1 MDAVDLEVF
10 RAICLGVVDEV
21 EVNLTRTAY
30 SPLVYEYKDYCVS
43 LLDADFSL
51 VTQSRGSL
59 PIFLA
64 DMGLPVADA
73 VKVIGADTLEPG
85 DAFITNYA
93 RVAGQHLN
101 NVILAQP
108 IFLADEVFGYFC
120 IRAHWAD
127 VGGLVP
133 GSMSWEA
140 DSIYQEGVQY
150 RGLIVCKAGELRPDA
165 LATVEANTRMPK
177 YVMGDLMAQ
186 LGAATLGVQRL
197 TSRLLERWRPEE
209 IRELVRRQ
217 YDESEQLARSAIA
230 ALRSGS
236 FDASVKLDDSGA
248 PGTDPLEIGLTV
260 RIDGDTMTVDLRN
273 MPAQVAAP
281 MNAGGHGGGVSAVRV
296 AYKSLIAPDRPADE
310 GLFRPLNVEMREG
323 TLVTAHKDAPMAHW
337 NLALPSVIDLVFRA
351 IGSEQPEV
359 VPAGHHATLG
369 THLFYGTDENGEVWQ
384 LVDTASG
391 GWGASKD
398 ADGFSPI
405 KTLFHGDN
413 RDFPVEVVEARY
425 PIFVESYGFDHGSG
439 GAGRH
444 RGGDG
449 TRKRLRM
456 TGPASIETAIDR
468 TIEPAWGLNGGMP
481 GRGGD
486 IRICLPGGEWQS
498 HKKTTRLSLPEGTLV
513 EIVSGSGGGW
523 GAPDA

>member
-1 MDAVDLEVF
+1 
-10 RAICLGVVDEV
+10 
-21 EVNLTRTAY
+21 
-30 SPLVYEYKDYCVS
+30 
-43 LLDADFSL
+43 
-51 VTQSRGSL
+51 
-59 PIFLA
+59 
-64 DMGLPVADA
+64 MGLPVADA

-230 ALRSGS
+230 ALRSDS

-260 RIDGDTMTVDLRN
+260 RID
-273 MPAQVAAP
+273 
-281 MNAGGHGGGVSAVRV
+281 
-296 AYKSLIAPDRPADE
+296 
-310 GLFRPLNVEMREG
+310 
-323 TLVTAHKDAPMAHW
+323 
-337 NLALPSVIDLVFRA
+337 
-351 IGSEQPEV
+351 
-359 VPAGHHATLG
+359 
-369 THLFYGTDENGEVWQ
+369 
-384 LVDTASG
+384 
-391 GWGASKD
+391 
-398 ADGFSPI
+398 
-405 KTLFHGDN
+405 
-413 RDFPVEVVEARY
+413 
-425 PIFVESYGFDHGSG
+425 
-439 GAGRH
+439 
-444 RGGDG
+444 
-449 TRKRLRM
+449 
-456 TGPASIETAIDR
+456 
-468 TIEPAWGLNGGMP
+468 
-481 GRGGD
+481 
-486 IRICLPGGEWQS
+486 
-498 HKKTTRLSLPEGTLV
+498 
-513 EIVSGSGGGW
+513 
-523 GAPDA
+523 